1 MCQLRLR
8 LAPLQEDNVCR
19 RVVMIPRRSYCDR
32 DPGSRCTVILQRRG
46 GWEPLDPC
54 SLSTEPLT
62 PRPPDPPRMGALL
75 AGVQGAWDTS
85 GLKWQKA
92 LVSEL
97 QVILPSSPVPS
108 GPRIPTSAELAPMDD
123 KEASCE

>member
-1 MCQLRLR
+1 
-8 LAPLQEDNVCR
+8 
-19 RVVMIPRRSYCDR
+19 
-32 DPGSRCTVILQRRG
+32 
-46 GWEPLDPC
+46 
-54 SLSTEPLT
+54 
-62 PRPPDPPRMGALL
+62 MGALL
-75 AGVQGAWDTS
+75 AAVQGAWDTS

-123 KEASCE
+123 KEASRE

>member
-1 MCQLRLR
+1 
-8 LAPLQEDNVCR
+8 
-19 RVVMIPRRSYCDR
+19 MIPRRSYCDR

-54 SLSTEPLT
+54 SLSAEPFT

-75 AGVQGAWDTS
+75 AAVQGAWDTS

-108 GPRIPTSAELAPMDD
+108 GPRIPTSAELAPRDD
-123 KEASCE
+123 KEASRE